1 MFDGGNPEAYS
12 SLSKDK
18 DFMITFHIIVLLLYT
33 GTDTT
38 PGSPTIREEA
48 ALVPQKGPNYVIIG
62 ASASG
67 GLLVLVI
74 VALLMKKCVCKNNR
88 QAAARS
94 SGGGRVNKSFQR
106 DFEMSEISGR
116 I

>member
-1 MFDGGNPEAYS
+1 
-12 SLSKDK
+12 
-18 DFMITFHIIVLLLYT
+18 MITVHIIVRLLYT

-38 PGSPTIREEA
+38 PDSSTIPKEA
-48 ALVPQKGPNYVIIG
+48 ALVPQKGPNFVIIG

-74 VALLMKKCVCKNNR
+74 LALLLKKFVCKNSR
-88 QAAARS
+88 PAAVRS

-106 DFEMSEISGR
+106 DFEMSAISGR

>member
-1 MFDGGNPEAYS
+1 
-12 SLSKDK
+12 
-18 DFMITFHIIVLLLYT
+18 MITFHFIVLLLYT

-38 PGSPTIREEA
+38 PGSSTIPKGA

-62 ASASG
+62 VSASG

-74 VALLMKKCVCKNNR
+74 VALLLKKFVCKNSR
-88 QAAARS
+88 PTAVRS
-94 SGGGRVNKSFQR
+94 SGGGRVNKSFQH
-106 DFEMSEISGR
+106 DFEMSEISEK

>member
-1 MFDGGNPEAYS
+1 
-12 SLSKDK
+12 
-18 DFMITFHIIVLLLYT
+18 MITFHIIVLLLYT
-33 GTDTT
+33 DTDTT
-38 PGSPTIREEA
+38 PGSSTIPREA

-62 ASASG
+62 VSASG

-74 VALLMKKCVCKNNR
+74 VALLLKKCVCKNSR
-88 QAAARS
+88 PAAVRS

>member
-1 MFDGGNPEAYS
+1 
-12 SLSKDK
+12 
-18 DFMITFHIIVLLLYT
+18 MITFHFIVLLLYT

-38 PGSPTIREEA
+38 PGSSTIPREA
-48 ALVPQKGPNYVIIG
+48 TLVPQKGPNYVIIG
-62 ASASG
+62 VSASG

-74 VALLMKKCVCKNNR
+74 LALLMKKFVCR
-88 QAAARS
+88 PAAVRS